1 MNRVNFGARSGVIVD
16 QCPRHGMWLEGG
28 ELRRLLE
35 WRKAGG
41 QILHERRRAE
51 RVAEEAQRERR
62 RAREE
67 ARTRAEALEHPG
79 EPPRAVF
86 STPGAD
92 AVVAFV
98 RAVLRLFG

>member
-41 QILHERRRAE
+41 QILNERRRAE
-51 RVAEEAQRERR
+51 RLEEELKLERR
-62 RAREE
+62 RSRAG
-67 ARTRAEALEHPG
+67 AVARAEA
-79 EPPRAVF
+79 
-86 STPGAD
+86 D
-92 AVVAFV
+92 AVAGETRSALLPEPTDAVGAFV
-98 RAVLRLFG
+98 RTVLKLFG